1 MSFVNPN
8 FIPTFT
14 EWADY
19 MYPTLQ
25 EYGVIEQITHGSDWK
40 SWAAGL
46 SSINGLAEIGV
57 PSPYQFDD
65 WKDWAVR
72 LIENLDQGA

>member
-1 MSFVNPN
+1 
-8 FIPTFT
+8 
-14 EWADY
+14 

-25 EYGVIEQITHGSDWK
+25 EYGVVEQLTHGSDWK

-46 SSINGLAEIGV
+46 LALNGLAARAI

-65 WKDWAVR
+65 WRDWAAR
-72 LIENLDQGA
+72 LIEALNQGS